1 MRPADAHIHIDRH
14 IDHATSVTIGR
25 ILRYSML
32 PNKIASKTSGMAFDE
47 IALHGS
53 CRGLRSGVG
62 ALSGAQRGGRAG
74 AASPASNELTAPA
87 AAAAAAA
94 VGTSRYTH
102 THNSQ

>member
-1 MRPADAHIHIDRH
+1 
-14 IDHATSVTIGR
+14 
-25 ILRYSML
+25 ML

-53 CRGLRSGVG
+53 CCGLRSGVG

-87 AAAAAAA
+87 AAAAAA